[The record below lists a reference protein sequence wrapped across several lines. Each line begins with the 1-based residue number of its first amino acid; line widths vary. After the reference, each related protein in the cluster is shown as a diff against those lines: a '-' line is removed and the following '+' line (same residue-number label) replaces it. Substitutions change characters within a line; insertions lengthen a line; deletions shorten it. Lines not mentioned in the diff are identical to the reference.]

1 MKNNFIFIF
10 VVLLCM
16 CTIGCRHTGF
26 TTKYLEELDSIR
38 IVLKTQKMND
48 YTSYELYNGPFS
60 TDIRPICYS
69 LEGRR
74 IFLAIPKEALP
85 EGGYYIEFIK
95 DGEILNSFYTQSHSF
110 FWDDTNPE
118 APIPYKSDVLYQ
130 IYEFMAQQYL
140 RECLNIEM

>member
-16 CTIGCRHTGF
+16 CTIGCRHAGF
-26 TTKYLEELDSIR
+26 TTEYLDELDSIR
-38 IVLKTQKMND
+38 VVLKTQKMND

-74 IFLAIPKEALP
+74 IFFFFFKEALP
-85 EGGYYIEFIK
+85 EGG
-95 DGEILNSFYTQSHSF
+95 
-110 FWDDTNPE
+110 
-118 APIPYKSDVLYQ
+118 
-130 IYEFMAQQYL
+130 
-140 RECLNIEM
+140 